1 MREIWVGIHPRSTE
15 TRILATAGP
24 AETLLK
30 ARLAATPGHPRALA
44 SLLEGLPL
52 WQGTKI
58 RAALSADPRDGT
70 SGTSCFR
77 DSLLEP
83 TGPLYSLEVVEP
95 RRRRQH
101 DGLDGMGDFRDLRQL
116 VLLGVAR

>member
-44 SLLEGLPL
+44 SLLEGLAL
-52 WQGTKI
+52 WQGTRV
-58 RAALSADPRDGT
+58 RAALCADRRDGT
-70 SGTSCFR
+70 FGTSLFH
-77 DSLLEP
+77 DWLLEP
-83 TGPLYSLEVVEP
+83 AGPLFTLEVAEP

-101 DGLDGMGDFRDLRQL
+101 DGLGGMGDFHDLRQL
-116 VLLGVAR
+116 VFLGLAR